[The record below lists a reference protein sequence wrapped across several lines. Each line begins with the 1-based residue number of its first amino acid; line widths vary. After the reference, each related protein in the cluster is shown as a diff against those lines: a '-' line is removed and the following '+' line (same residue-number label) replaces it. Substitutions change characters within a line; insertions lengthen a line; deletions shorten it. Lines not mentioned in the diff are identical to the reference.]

1 MRMTARVSVSLLAL
15 AAVLAFVGVAA
26 NASAGI
32 DSLPERIAGA
42 LEISEDSAK
51 MLLGT
56 AILVSAGLAMS
67 IADAPLIAVAAVMI
81 AVLGVLVLIDWMYEW
96 LLIVIIIFIIAMFA
110 RDPMAE
116 WFSRSSGGG

>member
-15 AAVLAFVGVAA
+15 AAMLAFVGVAA

-32 DSLPERIAGA
+32 DALPERIASA

-56 AILVSAGLAMS
+56 AILVSAGLCMA
-67 IADAPLIAVAAVMI
+67 IADAPVIAIAAVMI
-81 AVLGVLVLIDWMYEW
+81 AVLGFLVLIDWMYEW
-96 LLIVIIIFIIAMFA
+96 LLIVIVVMIVAMFA
-110 RDPMAE
+110 RDPMAK
-116 WFSRSSGGG
+116 WFAGSGG